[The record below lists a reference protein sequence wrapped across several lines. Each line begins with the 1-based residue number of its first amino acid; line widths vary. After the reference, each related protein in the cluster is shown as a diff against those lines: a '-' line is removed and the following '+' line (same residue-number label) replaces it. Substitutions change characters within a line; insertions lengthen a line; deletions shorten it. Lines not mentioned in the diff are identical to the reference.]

1 MEELALGR
9 GHESLQAHAGVLV
22 AKPPERKDDDDA
34 SRKSSRS
41 NKSQADPE
49 MGGSNVYS
57 VGECVLLKWFSY
69 HSGNGTGAPA
79 GLGKRYN
86 TFGKAFG
93 DGAAVCGCVAS
104 NAAHLVESGGALARR
119 SVRSGHASVRPT
131 GRRGRRPQWAH
142 QCDPVPSVAHGCA
155 SPVVMPTTL
164 AMSVAVAK

>member
-1 MEELALGR
+1 MRPEQLLERHHYILIRDQQAGAAPTRSIKEARHAYWDETHATVAHEAWLSVLLQTIRVFALQR
-9 GHESLQAHAGVLV
+9 LTPKAFASLPGVLV

-93 DGAAVCGCVAS
+93 DGAPHPQTAAPSPKAVPKV
-104 NAAHLVESGGALARR
+104 L
-119 SVRSGHASVRPT
+119 
-131 GRRGRRPQWAH
+131 
-142 QCDPVPSVAHGCA
+142 
-155 SPVVMPTTL
+155 
-164 AMSVAVAK
+164 